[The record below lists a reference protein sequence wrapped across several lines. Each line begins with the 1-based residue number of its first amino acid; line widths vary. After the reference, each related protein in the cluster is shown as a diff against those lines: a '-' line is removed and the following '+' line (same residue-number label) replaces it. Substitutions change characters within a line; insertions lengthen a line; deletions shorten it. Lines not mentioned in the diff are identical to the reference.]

1 MRLVLTAAAF
11 AMAAAC
17 SPSVAAPETE
27 TAEITVTAP
36 AEETRV
42 AAVLSFAEWCG
53 SCKKLDPKVK
63 AVRAANTFDGVEFF
77 TLDYTKKDRDAYF
90 ADAATIGV
98 EDTMRELF
106 PKKVK
111 TGAVILIDLA
121 SGDIISIVNSKMDE
135 AEIKQAIEDA
145 AALT

>member
-1 MRLVLTAAAF
+1 MPNGA
-11 AMAAAC
+11 
-17 SPSVAAPETE
+17 VAA
-27 TAEITVTAP
+27 
-36 AEETRV
+36 
-42 AAVLSFAEWCG
+42 
-53 SCKKLDPKVK
+53 KKLDPKVK